1 MHKAILII
9 AIALFATTANAQEQ
23 LQKAFE
29 QEDASL
35 LSSHF
40 DDRVD
45 MLVMNKDNNYS
56 REEAIQLMESFFKV
70 HAVHSF
76 KKMHSGA
83 SRGQGSNYQI
93 HHLDTD
99 KGAYRVY
106 IYYNSDSGSKRINEL
121 RIETN

>member
-1 MHKAILII
+1 MYKAVLII
-9 AIALFATTANAQEQ
+9 ALALISNLAVAQEQ

-29 QEDASL
+29 QEDAAML
-35 LSSHF
+35 ASHF

-45 MLVMNKDNNYS
+45 MYVMNKDNNYS
-56 REEAIQLMESFFKV
+56 KKEAVQLMESFFKV